1 MLEAL
6 ITSRTRIKM
15 LLKFFLNSRSEAYLR
30 SLEQEFG
37 ESANAIRMEL
47 NKFEHAG
54 LLKSLVKGNKKYYQ
68 ANTKHPLFSD
78 IHSIIMKY
86 VGLDKII
93 ENVVE
98 KLGDVKKV
106 YLVGD
111 FARGKDAKVIDLIF
125 VGEDIKK
132 QYLLKLIDKAE
143 SLIERH
149 IRYLVFSQEEFDDYM
164 NTYTGDEPLLLWE
177 QE

>member
-37 ESANAIRMEL
+37 ESTNSIRMEL
-47 NKFEHAG
+47 NKFEQAG
-54 LLKSLVKGNKKYYQ
+54 LLQSLVKGNKKYYK
-68 ANTKHPLFSD
+68 ANTQHPLFSD
-78 IHSIIMKY
+78 IHSIILKY
-86 VGLDKII
+86 VGIDKII

-98 KLGDVKKV
+98 KLGDIKKV

-125 VGEDIKK
+125 VGQDINK
-132 QYLLKLIDKAE
+132 QYLLKLVEKAE
-143 SLIERH
+143 SFIDRR
-149 IRYLVFSQEEFDDYM
+149 IRYLVFTQQEFDDYM

-177 QE
+177 RE

>member
-30 SLEQEFG
+30 SLEHEFG
-37 ESANAIRMEL
+37 ESTNAIRMEL
-47 NKFEHAG
+47 NKFEQAG

-106 YLVGD
+106 YLIGD

-125 VGEDIKK
+125 VGRDINK
-132 QYLLKLIDKAE
+132 QYLLKLIEKAE
-143 SLIERH
+143 SLIERR
-149 IRYLVFSQEEFDDYM
+149 IRYLVFSQKEFDDYM
-164 NTYTGDEPLLLWE
+164 NSYTGDEPLLLWE
-177 QE
+177 NE